1 MGASLPQRIA
11 ALEFG
16 WPEELRP
23 HMAGLIQ
30 SAGPSRQ
37 VVLDAYYIDK
47 VEVTNEQYRVFLD
60 ATGHRLPSFWNDA
73 TLNRDTQPVTGVS
86 WFDARVYCSWAG
98 KRLPTEAEWEK
109 AARGTDGLAFPWGQ
123 VWDPNRLHSAESV
136 GGRRM
141 SDYDDWTLW
150 IRESIGT
157 GGPTEVGSYPDGASP
172 YGVLDMA
179 GNVWEWVADWYDPAY
194 YDTASQTN
202 PKGPATGTIRVL
214 GGGAW
219 DVPWAVAFTWFRER
233 FVPPEL
239 TRSIVVGFRCAA
251 DEPPA
256 ESSDGRAGR
265 TSGLGTVN

>member
-141 SDYDDWTLW
+141 SNYDDWTLW
-150 IRESIGT
+150 ICESIGT

-179 GNVWEWVADWYDPAY
+179 GN
-194 YDTASQTN
+194 S
-202 PKGPATGTIRVL
+202 G
-214 GGGAW
+214 
-219 DVPWAVAFTWFRER
+219 
-233 FVPPEL
+233 
-239 TRSIVVGFRCAA
+239 
-251 DEPPA
+251 
-256 ESSDGRAGR
+256 
-265 TSGLGTVN
+265 SGLPTGMTLRTTTPLPKQIPKVRPPVRSGCSGVGLGMSHGLWPSLGFGKDSFLPS